1 MRDSGSDHEPVG
13 SDGHLGT
20 HLVLFVLTC
29 ITTTYA
35 GALYVNPSLLA
46 GDWNARFRGLAEGW
60 PFSAA
65 LLGILL
71 THEMGHYLYARKH
84 QVDVSL
90 PYFIPLPFGLGTLGA
105 VIRMRETVRDRNA
118 LVDIGAA
125 GPLAGL
131 VVAIPVLA
139 YGIHLSPIRLI
150 GPGMLEGNSILYL
163 LIKYGMTGAFL
174 PGQGVDVAL
183 HPVAWGGW
191 VGLLVT
197 MINLLPIG
205 QLDGGHIAYGYFGPR
220 QDKAAHW
227 LHRLLVPLGIGASLY
242 TILELRQHLSWADA
256 VSMGWMGG
264 MHWMVWWLLL
274 LGMRRM
280 SGGQNH
286 PPVAPGALS
295 AGRRWL
301 CWLVLLIFL
310 LILVPIPMRLTV
322 G

>member
-1 MRDSGSDHEPVG
+1 MRENEPSPTDSEGR
-13 SDGHLGT
+13 LGV
-20 HLVLFVLTC
+20 HLVLFVMTC
-29 ITTTYA
+29 LTTTYA
-35 GALYVNPSLLA
+35 GALYVNSSLSDA
-46 GDWNARFRGLAEGW
+46 DWGTRLRGLADGW
-60 PFSAA
+60 SFSAA

-71 THEMGHYLYARKH
+71 THEMGHYLLAKKH
-84 QVDVSL
+84 RVDVSL

-131 VVAIPVLA
+131 AVAIPVLA
-139 YGIHLSPIRLI
+139 YGIHLSPLRLI

-163 LIKYGMTGAFL
+163 LIKYGVTGAVL
-174 PGQGVDVAL
+174 PGQGVDVGL

-205 QLDGGHIAYGYFGPR
+205 QLDGGHIAYGFFGVK
-220 QDKAAHW
+220 QDGASSW
-227 LHRLLVPLGIGASLY
+227 FHRLLLPLGVGASLY
-242 TILELRQHLSWADA
+242 TIFELKRHLPWAQA
-256 VSMGWMGG
+256 AAMGWMGG
-264 MHWMVWWLLL
+264 LHWCVWWLLL
-274 LGMRRM
+274 VGMRRM

-286 PPVAPGALS
+286 PPVDPGPLS
-295 AGRRWL
+295 AGRWWL
-301 CWLVLLIFL
+301 CLLVLVVFI
-310 LILVPIPMRLTV
+310 LILVPIPLRPTL